1 MIVKVVHVSFS
12 AIKEQEKNI
21 LHKFKDYQIEFEERN
36 LSNISGKQQLLNGY
50 HMYHDIIMLHDNNKL
65 PIEITLYDKCENNIP
80 MIELYG
86 DLIIVNSNNVKYTK
100 ELFKNLGFKEVKGK
114 LYLYTLTDQKEIII
128 KVNEANFIYNNKLD
142 NEGYSSLA
150 FWVSNII
157 KDRDRL
163 CKQGYTVT
171 DIESIKVNDRTLDI
185 FFLIGSAYEI
195 IEFIGL
201 GGNK

>member
-1 MIVKVVHVSFS
+1 MIVKFDHVSFS

-86 DLIIVNSNNVKYTK
+86 DLIIVNSNNVK
-100 ELFKNLGFKEVKGK
+100 
-114 LYLYTLTDQKEIII
+114 
-128 KVNEANFIYNNKLD
+128 
-142 NEGYSSLA
+142 
-150 FWVSNII
+150 
-157 KDRDRL
+157 
-163 CKQGYTVT
+163 
-171 DIESIKVNDRTLDI
+171 
-185 FFLIGSAYEI
+185 
-195 IEFIGL
+195 
-201 GGNK
+201 